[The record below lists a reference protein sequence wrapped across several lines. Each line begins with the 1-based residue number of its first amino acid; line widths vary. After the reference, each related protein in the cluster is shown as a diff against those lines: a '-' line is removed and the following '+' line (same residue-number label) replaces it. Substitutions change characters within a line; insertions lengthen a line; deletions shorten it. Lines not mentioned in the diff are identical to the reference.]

1 MIATSRLLPYLGT
14 VFALFIAPGPSV
26 VFVVSRGVALGLRAA
41 LTAVAGNTLG
51 LATQLAIVVLGPGL
65 LNSRDLFH
73 VLKIL
78 GAVYLI
84 YLGLRTIR
92 TRRAFARAL
101 ESERVALRT
110 QRQLIRQGWVVGA
123 TNPKGLITYTS
134 IAPDVISN
142 ARGSDTLALAA
153 LGALGVL
160 VALVCD
166 GAWGLA
172 SGTVRRWLGE
182 SSRRAAL
189 LNAGGGVLMVLFGIV
204 LAIIAI
210 R

>member
-1 MIATSRLLPYLGT
+1 VIETSRLAPYLGT

-41 LTAVAGNTLG
+41 LIAVAGNTLG
-51 LATQLAIVVLGPGL
+51 LSTQLAIVVLGPGL
-65 LNSRDLFH
+65 LNSKDLFH

-78 GAVYLI
+78 GALYLVYLGI
-84 YLGLRTIR
+84 RTIR
-92 TRRAFARAL
+92 TRRAFAEAL
-101 ESERVALRT
+101 ESERVASRT
-110 QRQLIRQGWVVGA
+110 QRQLIRQGWVVGV

-134 IAPDVISN
+134 IAPDFIHTTS
-142 ARGSDTLALAA
+142 GSDTLALAA
-153 LGALGVL
+153 LGAIGVL
-160 VALVCD
+160 VAVVCD

-182 SSRRAAL
+182 SSRRAEL
-189 LNAGGGVLMVLFGIV
+189 LNAAGGVLMVLFGIV
-204 LAIIAI
+204 LAVIAI

>member
-1 MIATSRLLPYLGT
+1 MITTSRLLPYLGT

-65 LNSRDLFH
+65 LNSKDLFH
-73 VLKIL
+73 VLKIA

-92 TRRAFARAL
+92 TRRAFAEAL
-101 ESERVALRT
+101 DSERVATRT
-110 QRQLIRQGWVVGA
+110 QRQLLRQGWVVGV

-134 IAPDVISN
+134 IAPDVIHGSHSN
-142 ARGSDTLALAA
+142 TTPALAL
-153 LGALGVL
+153 LGAIGVL

-182 SSRRAAL
+182 SARRAEL
-189 LNAGGGVLMVLFGIV
+189 LNGAGGVLMVVFGIV
-204 LAIIAI
+204 LAVIAI
-210 R
+210 H

>member
-1 MIATSRLLPYLGT
+1 MITTSRLLPYLGT

-26 VFVVSRGVALGLRAA
+26 VFVVSRGVALGVRAA

-51 LATQLAIVVLGPGL
+51 LFTQLAIVVLGPGL

-73 VLKIL
+73 VLKIV
-78 GAVYLI
+78 GAVYLL
-84 YLGLRTIR
+84 YLGIRTIR
-92 TRRAFARAL
+92 TRQAFAAAL
-101 ESERVALRT
+101 ESERVASRT
-110 QRQLIRQGWVVGA
+110 QLQLVRQGWVVGV

-134 IAPDVISN
+134 IAPDAIHQTH
-142 ARGSDTLALAA
+142 GSTTPALAL
-153 LGALGVL
+153 LGAIGVL

-172 SGTVRRWLGE
+172 SGTVRTWLGE
-182 SSRRAAL
+182 SARRAEL

-204 LAIIAI
+204 LAVIAI